1 MKREAGMKRDIPT
14 QAGIGFTLL
23 VAALTFAVAVIAG
36 IFLFYQ
42 SGMVTAPSAQIETPA
57 QSKISLAQAP
67 AATADVRRGSQV
79 EHPPSASPG
88 INPTPAPAQ

>member
-1 MKREAGMKRDIPT
+1 MKRDIPT

-23 VAALTFAVAVIAG
+23 VAALTFAVAAMAG

-42 SGMVTAPSAQIETPA
+42 SGMVTVPIAQIEAPA
-57 QSKISLAQAP
+57 QSQISLAQAP
-67 AATADVRRGSQV
+67 DVRRGSQV